1 MLRFHY
7 EHDHGVGAPP
17 AAGQTIE
24 ADLAEDAQAAA
35 GSSH

>member
-7 EHDHGVGAPP
+7 EHDHGWVRRP

-24 ADLAEDAQAAA
+24 ADLAENAQAAA